1 MKRLSLL
8 KSVVL
13 ASGFAA
19 VLVVST
25 SPALAQPKPALTQ
38 AAVAGHQA
46 DLEAMLADLAKV
58 QNADTAK
65 SYEGYL
71 SGQLPKYIANHKTLH
86 HGALVAINSGATRR
100 NASAEQQKLADAA
113 DKLSE
118 THFPKLAQE
127 MARVE
132 KLNPGLKKQFD
143 QLRTLD

>member
-1 MKRLSLL
+1 MKRFSLM

-13 ASGFAA
+13 VGGCAM
-19 VLVVST
+19 VLTFST
-25 SPALAQPKPALTQ
+25 NAALAQTPPALSH
-38 AAVAGHQA
+38 AAVSAHQS

-58 QNADTAK
+58 QTADTAK

-71 SGQLPKYIANHKTLH
+71 SGQMPKYVGNHKTLH
-86 HGALVAINSGATRR
+86 HGAMSGINSHGTRR
-100 NASAEQQKLADAA
+100 NASAEQQKLADAT

-132 KLNPGLKKQFD
+132 KLNPGLTKHFNT
-143 QLRTLD
+143 LRTLD